1 MMRVGGSRRKTRHKL
16 SKNIREKGKVNLTK
30 YFQGLKDGDNVILKA
45 EPAIQRGMYHPRYHG
60 KAGIIIG
67 KTGNCYKVKIK
78 DFNMQKTCIVH
89 PIHLKKV

>member
-16 SKNIREKGKVNLTK
+16 SKNIRTRGKVNLTK
-30 YFQGLKDGDNVILKA
+30 FFQILKVGDNVILKA

-60 KAGIIIG
+60 KAGIVTG
-67 KTGNCYKVKIK
+67 KAGICYKVEIK
-78 DFNMQKTCIVH
+78 DFNMKKTCIVH